1 MSDKTL
7 ELLLQEREIR
17 KLLDEHLRIT
27 VERVEA
33 IAGKI
38 ENRSDESLAA
48 VDQAK
53 QDLIEAKAAIA
64 TELAN
69 AKKDIGE
76 LAVQRTLSVFSEAR
90 NVVLLVGGLAIP
102 LIVGSGFIGYSSLKS
117 SSIAFIDAK
126 VREWMSV
133 SMPNSPVKETLE
145 KFRNRAVVDALS
157 IRLARQTY
165 DRQPMFSRVELSADE
180 KNRLCQVMLDLDTSD
195 STFMDAARLIE
206 AAKGIVA
213 GYDDDVQLKEVINTV
228 LGDGKYSQRK
238 RDIIFETLWREKS
251 LLNASLTVLDKSDV
265 PNPWALFAF
274 KNVARHAP
282 RNAEQYAVK
291 MLGSSSFGNQRAA
304 ADFLAMQK
312 PLDASLRK
320 WLADLQAKQSPDYP
334 VIAASIATQ
343 MVASRNSSFVSA
355 SDLPNPAS
363 TPAVQAAAASLLYNA
378 IQSGAKLRLSRFG
391 SDPEALLW
399 ERTIENQTR
408 MAQLDRLRAYFE
420 NEDLLTAVLS
430 KNVGDVA
437 ALANAISALEVPD
450 GQSYFASIQLT
461 LSNSG
466 WLQVEGG
473 TRLDAR
479 ALVGTIRL
487 SKISDG
493 LMAFWR
499 TPSGQFI
506 SGKVSAGSNL
516 SGARFTY
523 LADQIRLGQLEMHSM
538 ERTEF

>member
-180 KNRLCQVMLDLDTSD
+180 KNRLCQVMLRTWIP
-195 STFMDAARLIE
+195 AI
-206 AAKGIVA
+206 
-213 GYDDDVQLKEVINTV
+213 
-228 LGDGKYSQRK
+228 
-238 RDIIFETLWREKS
+238 
-251 LLNASLTVLDKSDV
+251 
-265 PNPWALFAF
+265 ALSW
-274 KNVARHAP
+274 
-282 RNAEQYAVK
+282 
-291 MLGSSSFGNQRAA
+291 MLH
-304 ADFLAMQK
+304 D
-312 PLDASLRK
+312 
-320 WLADLQAKQSPDYP
+320 
-334 VIAASIATQ
+334 
-343 MVASRNSSFVSA
+343 
-355 SDLPNPAS
+355 
-363 TPAVQAAAASLLYNA
+363 
-378 IQSGAKLRLSRFG
+378 
-391 SDPEALLW
+391 
-399 ERTIENQTR
+399 
-408 MAQLDRLRAYFE
+408 
-420 NEDLLTAVLS
+420 
-430 KNVGDVA
+430 
-437 ALANAISALEVPD
+437 
-450 GQSYFASIQLT
+450 
-461 LSNSG
+461 
-466 WLQVEGG
+466 
-473 TRLDAR
+473 
-479 ALVGTIRL
+479 
-487 SKISDG
+487 
-493 LMAFWR
+493 
-499 TPSGQFI
+499 
-506 SGKVSAGSNL
+506 
-516 SGARFTY
+516 
-523 LADQIRLGQLEMHSM
+523 
-538 ERTEF
+538 